1 MELRVFKNVSVKL
14 FILTLL
20 KLLSLYIRARQSV
33 YKLVA
38 VASDSV
44 KRESVEL
51 NHNRSQ
57 SRGRTSCWT
66 HGNYMALNN
75 QLRRKKDEVGWRK
88 E

>member
-1 MELRVFKNVSVKL
+1 MELRVFKNVSIKL

-20 KLLSLYIRARQSV
+20 KLLSLYIRASQSV

-51 NHNRSQ
+51 ITTSHNP
-57 SRGRTSCWT
+57 G
-66 HGNYMALNN
+66 
-75 QLRRKKDEVGWRK
+75 VGLLVGLMVTTWP
-88 E
+88 